1 MSMLD
6 LHSPSCSLPENPIF
20 SHSETLSSILTS
32 PENTE
37 AHQMQFYNLVNQIN
51 KEIISTLDLDQV
63 LGSACQH
70 LGRIIKCSRVSIL
83 VKESHSEREF
93 TTQNEYNQAGY
104 LSQLGIT
111 LNVDDN
117 PHLQAL
123 LSQSQPLA
131 ITKFKEFP
139 GFDQTTKA
147 LIDQLEIQSML
158 AVAVRYQG
166 EVKGIIGLH
175 QCNQEREWQDWE
187 IQLLDGIASPL
198 AVAIHH
204 AQLYQETRAKG
215 EQEALLRLVINQ
227 IRSSLDLNAILNT
240 AVQGVRQVLNTD
252 RVVIYQFINGWEG
265 EIKVENYRV
274 PWPSIFGDKITD
286 NCFPEQHGQ
295 LYKNGRVR
303 AVNDIHKSDLDPCHL
318 NFLAMLQVRANL
330 VVPILMGAELED
342 QQPEM
347 EGQLWGLLIAH
358 ECSNPRTWKNWEI
371 DGLKQ
376 LADQLAIAIK
386 QAQLYTQVQ
395 ETACQYQLQT
405 QELQATLEELK
416 TTQIQLIQ
424 SEKLSSLGQMVAG
437 IAHEINNPNNFI
449 YANISH
455 ARNYVQNLLEIV
467 NQCREFS
474 PEVGDFLNQVGEEIE
489 LDFIQEDFPQLIDSM
504 EQGSVRIRSIVDS
517 LKDFSHLNESEWKS
531 VDLTEGLESSLRLLD
546 HRMDQIKINKNYQ
559 QIPKINCFPSQINQV
574 FFQIL
579 NNGIDAVKYSTEGGQ
594 VTLTTEDHSPDF
606 IRIKIKDNGLGIPDE
621 IKSRIFD
628 PFFTTKPVGQ
638 GTGMGLAICYQ
649 VIVKA
654 HGGKLEFTSK
664 KDQGTEFIIE
674 IPCP

>member
-6 LHSPSCSLPENPIF
+6 LDSPYCSLPENSLF
-20 SHSETLSSILTS
+20 SNSENLSSVTCS
-32 PENTE
+32 EGNTE
-37 AHQMQFYNLVNQIN
+37 AHQIQFYDLVNQIN

-63 LGSACQH
+63 LSSACQH
-70 LGRIIKCSRVSIL
+70 LGQIIKCSRVSVL
-83 VKESHSEREF
+83 VKESHSDHEF
-93 TTQNEYNQAGY
+93 TTKNEYNQGGY
-104 LSQLGIT
+104 LSQLGIK

-117 PHLQAL
+117 AHLQTL

-131 ITKFKEFP
+131 LTKFKEFP
-139 GFDQTTKA
+139 GFGETTKA
-147 LIDQLEIQSML
+147 LIDQLDIQSML

-166 EVKGIIGLH
+166 EVQGIIGLH
-175 QCNQEREWQDWE
+175 QCDHEREWQDWE
-187 IQLLDGIASPL
+187 IQLLEGIASPL
-198 AVAIHH
+198 AIAIHH
-204 AQLYQETRAKG
+204 AQLYQESRAKG

-227 IRSSLDLNAILNT
+227 IRSSLDLTAILNT
-240 AVQGVRQVLNTD
+240 AVAGVRQVLNTD

-286 NCFPEQHGQ
+286 NCFPEKHGQ

-303 AVNDIHKSDLDPCHL
+303 VVDDIHKSDLDPCHL
-318 NFLAMLQVRANL
+318 NFLDMLQVRANL
-330 VVPILMGAELED
+330 VVPIIMGAEIEEH
-342 QQPEM
+342 QPEID
-347 EGQLWGLLIAH
+347 GQLWGLLIAH
-358 ECSNPRTWKNWEI
+358 ECCNPRAWKTWEI

-405 QELQATLEELK
+405 QHLQTTLEELK

-455 ARNYVQNLLEIV
+455 ARSYVQNLLEVV
-467 NQCREFS
+467 NKCREFS
-474 PEVGDFLNQVGEEIE
+474 PEVGEFLNQIGEEIE
-489 LDFIQEDFPQLIDSM
+489 LDFIREDFPQLIDSM

-531 VDLTEGLESSLRLLD
+531 VDLTEGLDSSLRLLE
-546 HRMDQIKINKNYQ
+546 HQMNQIKINKNYQ
-559 QIPKINCFPSQINQV
+559 KIPKINCFPCQINQV

-579 NNGIDAVKYSTEGGQ
+579 SNAIDAVKHRSGEGE
-594 VTLTTEDHSPDF
+594 VTITTEDHSPDW
-606 IRIKIKDNGLGIPDE
+606 IRIAIQDNGLGIPDD
-621 IKSRIFD
+621 IQSRIFD

-654 HGGKLEFTSK
+654 HGGKLEVNSK
-664 KDQGTEFIIE
+664 EKQGTEFIIK

>member
-6 LHSPSCSLPENPIF
+6 LHSPSFSLPEKSIF
-20 SHSETLSSILTS
+20 SNSEKLSSVLTCQ
-32 PENTE
+32 PNTE
-37 AHQMQFYNLVNQIN
+37 EHQMQFYNLVNQIN

-63 LGSACQH
+63 LASACQH
-70 LGRIIKCSRVSIL
+70 LGKIINCSRVSIL
-83 VKESHSEREF
+83 VQESHSKREF
-93 TTQNEYNQAGY
+93 ATQNEYNQAGY
-104 LSQLGIT
+104 SSQLGIK

-117 PHLQAL
+117 PHLQVL

-131 ITKFKEFP
+131 VTKFKEFP
-139 GFDQTTKA
+139 GFDQKTKA
-147 LIDQLEIQSML
+147 LIDQLDIQSML

-175 QCNQEREWQDWE
+175 QCDHEREWQAWE

-198 AVAIHH
+198 AIAIHH

-286 NCFPEQHGQ
+286 NCFPEKHGE

-303 AVNDIHKSDLDPCHL
+303 AINDIHTSDLDPCHL
-318 NFLAMLQVRANL
+318 NFLDMLQVRANL
-330 VVPILMGAELED
+330 VVPIIMGAELED
-342 QQPEM
+342 HQPQID
-347 EGQLWGLLIAH
+347 GQLWGLLIAH

-376 LADQLAIAIK
+376 LADQLAIALK

-405 QELQATLEELK
+405 QHLQTTLEELK

-455 ARNYVQNLLEIV
+455 ARSYVHNLLELV
-467 NQCREFS
+467 NKCREFS
-474 PEVGDFLNQVGEEIE
+474 PELGDFLDLIGEEVE

-531 VDLTEGLESSLRLLD
+531 VDLTEGLESSLRLLE

-559 QIPKINCFPSQINQV
+559 KISKVNCFPSQINQV

-579 NNGIDAVKYSTEGGQ
+579 NNAIDAVKYRGEGGQ
-594 VTLTTEDHSPDF
+594 VTLSTEDHSPDC

-621 IKSRIFD
+621 IQSRIFD

-664 KDQGTEFIIE
+664 KQQGTEFIIE
-674 IPCP
+674 IPC

>member
-1 MSMLD
+1 MSILD
-6 LHSPSCSLPENPIF
+6 LDSSYCSLPKNSIF
-20 SHSETLSSILTS
+20 SNSNNLSLIPSSEGNKA
-32 PENTE
+32 E
-37 AHQMQFYNLVNQIN
+37 HQMQFYDLVNQIN

-63 LGSACQH
+63 LSSACQH
-70 LGRIIKCSRVSIL
+70 LGQIINCSRVSIL
-83 VKESHSEREF
+83 VKESHSDQEF
-93 TTQNEYNQAGY
+93 ITKNEYNQGGY
-104 LSQLGIT
+104 LSQLGIK

-117 PHLQAL
+117 VHLQAL

-131 ITKFKEFP
+131 VTKFKEFP

-147 LIDQLEIQSML
+147 LVDQLNIQSML

-166 EVKGIIGLH
+166 EIKGIIGLH
-175 QCNQEREWQDWE
+175 QCDHEREWQDWE
-187 IQLLDGIASPL
+187 IQLLEGIASPL
-198 AVAIHH
+198 AIAIHH

-227 IRSSLDLNAILNT
+227 IRSSLDLNGILNT

-252 RVVIYQFINGWEG
+252 RVVIYQFVNGWEG

-295 LYKNGRVR
+295 LYKNGRVL

-342 QQPEM
+342 HQPEID
-347 EGQLWGLLIAH
+347 GQLWGLLIAH

-386 QAQLYTQVQ
+386 QAQLYTKVQ

-405 QELQATLEELK
+405 QHLQTTLEELK
-416 TTQIQLIQ
+416 NTQIQLIQ
-424 SEKLSSLGQMVAG
+424 SEKLSGLGQMVAG

-455 ARNYVQNLLEIV
+455 ARSYTQNLLDIL
-467 NQCREFS
+467 NKCREFS
-474 PEVGDFLNQVGEEIE
+474 PEVGEFLNQIGEEVE

-531 VDLTEGLESSLRLLD
+531 VDLTEGLESSLSVLY
-546 HRMDQIKINKNYQ
+546 HRINQIKVNKNYQ
-559 QIPKINCFPSQINQV
+559 KIPKVNCFPGQINQV

-579 NNGIDAVKYSTEGGQ
+579 NNAIDAVKFNLQGREI
-594 VTLTTEDHSPDF
+594 TLTTEDHSPDF

-621 IKSRIFD
+621 IKTRIFD

-654 HGGKLEFTSK
+654 HGGKLEVNSK
-664 KDQGTEFIIE
+664 EKQGTEFIIE

>member
-6 LHSPSCSLPENPIF
+6 LDSPYCSLPKNSIFSNSENLSSVTSSKENPEV
-20 SHSETLSSILTS
+20 HR
-32 PENTE
+32 
-37 AHQMQFYNLVNQIN
+37 MQFYDLVHQIN
-51 KEIISTLDLDQV
+51 KEIISTLDLDRV
-63 LGSACQH
+63 LSSACQH
-70 LGRIIKCSRVSIL
+70 LGKIINCSRVSIL
-83 VKESHSEREF
+83 VKESHSDQEF
-93 TTQNEYNQAGY
+93 TTRNEYNQGEY
-104 LSQLGIT
+104 SCQLGIK
-111 LNVDDN
+111 LNVNDN

-131 ITKFKEFP
+131 VTKFKEFP

-147 LIDQLEIQSML
+147 LIEQLDIQSML

-166 EVKGIIGLH
+166 EIKGIIGLH
-175 QCNQEREWQDWE
+175 QCDHEREWQDWE
-187 IQLLDGIASPL
+187 IQLLEGIASPL
-198 AVAIHH
+198 AIAIHH
-204 AQLYQETRAKG
+204 AQLYQESRAKG

-227 IRSSLDLNAILNT
+227 IRSSLDLTAILNT
-240 AVQGVRQVLNTD
+240 AVEGVRQVLNTD

-265 EIKVENYRV
+265 EIKVENYRI

-303 AVNDIHKSDLDPCHL
+303 AINDIHKSDLDPCHL
-318 NFLAMLQVRANL
+318 NFLDMLQVRANL
-330 VVPILMGAELED
+330 IVPIIMGAEIED
-342 QQPEM
+342 HQPEID
-347 EGQLWGLLIAH
+347 GQLWGLLIAH
-358 ECSNPRTWKNWEI
+358 ECSNPRGWKTWEI

-416 TTQIQLIQ
+416 NTQIQLIQ
-424 SEKLSSLGQMVAG
+424 SEKLSSLGEMVAG

-455 ARNYVQNLLEIV
+455 ARNYVQNLLEV
-467 NQCREFS
+467 LNKCREFS
-474 PEVGDFLNQVGEEIE
+474 PEVGEFLNQMGEEVE
-489 LDFIQEDFPQLIDSM
+489 LDFIQEDFPLLIDSM

-531 VDLTEGLESSLRLLD
+531 VDLTEGLESSLTLLE
-546 HRMDQIKINKNYQ
+546 HRMTQIKINKNYQ
-559 QIPKINCFPSQINQV
+559 TIPKVNCFPSQINQV
-574 FFQIL
+574 FFQVL
-579 NNGIDAVKYSTEGGQ
+579 SNAIDAVKSNPKQGE

-606 IRIKIKDNGLGIPDE
+606 IRITIQDNGLGIPDE

-654 HGGKLEFTSK
+654 HGGKLEFKTQQK
-664 KDQGTEFIIE
+664 NGTEFMIE
-674 IPCP
+674 IPC